1 MNDAQIR
8 KYRFEWNKARKVLRA
23 AGKSPTEADARRHE
37 IHIEA
42 LGVDKSSYDLTNKDF
57 DAVLKLFQAISEPSS
72 FTAQIHL
79 EAMPESR
86 MRFKIDGLLA
96 ALGKGRDH
104 ADALVESRRAA
115 KRLVTVHGD
124 AAADLDTLGEE
135 DLRRVM
141 LDLKRQCTK
150 RWPRKGDLLTE
161 IRLLRMEFEFD
172 EQTTCRAVAK
182 ALKVE
187 AAPDLNSLDY
197 DNLLTVIG
205 TLRTIKETAAP
216 ATSDPDWTV

>member
-23 AGKSPTEADARRHE
+23 QGKTPTEADVRRHE

-42 LGVDKSSYDLTNKDF
+42 LGEDKSSYDLTNKDF
-57 DAVLKLFQAISEPSS
+57 DAVLKCFKAISEPAS
-72 FTAQIHL
+72 FTAQIDL

-96 ALGKGRDH
+96 ALGKGRAH
-104 ADALVESRRAA
+104 ADALVESRRAS
-115 KRLVTVHGD
+115 KRLVTVHSD

-141 LDLKRQCTK
+141 LDLKRECSK
-150 RWPRKGDLLTE
+150 RWKRKGDLLTE
-161 IRLLRMEFEFD
+161 IRLLRMEFEYD
-172 EQTTCRAVAK
+172 EAATCRAVAK
-182 ALKVE
+182 ALHVGV
-187 AAPDLNSLDY
+187 APDINTLDY
-197 DNLLTVIG
+197 DNLLTVVG
-205 TLRTIKETAAP
+205 TLRKIKEATATA
-216 ATSDPDWTV
+216 DPDWTV